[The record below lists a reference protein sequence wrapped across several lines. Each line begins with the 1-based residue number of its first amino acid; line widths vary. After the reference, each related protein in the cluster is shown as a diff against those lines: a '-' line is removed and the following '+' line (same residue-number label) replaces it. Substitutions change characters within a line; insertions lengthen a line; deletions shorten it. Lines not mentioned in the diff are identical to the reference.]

1 MKRIVKAGIRGAQS
15 QGHAGAFTLIELL
28 VVIAIIAILAAMLL
42 PALSSAKEKAKR
54 ISCLNNLK
62 QMGVAT
68 VLYAGDNNDLLA
80 PAQYSP
86 GAGTGP
92 WETYRMTANA
102 GVNGQAIVN
111 LQPANHGFYYTT
123 KLIPNGRSFYCPS
136 AASGAVDPLFTYE
149 NYVSNTGIWPAYSRQ
164 AGSNPFLRSSYL
176 YYPQT
181 RDLVNVALP
190 DSGYRTAKKMG
201 QLRADRMLMGD
212 IVHEYRFIPHRS
224 AKNPNALN
232 VLWGDTHATV
242 CTTKA
247 AFNTGS
253 SYWNP
258 AGGPGQG
265 PGDHEDKFL
274 RISVCRVT
282 GNRAVPVGFG
292 ADSGVR
298 MSEGGLNGGG
308 DFAV

>member
-1 MKRIVKAGIRGAQS
+1 MKNSRAYIGRS
-15 QGHAGAFTLIELL
+15 RSAFTLIELL

-42 PALSSAKEKAKR
+42 PALSNAKEKAKR

-68 VLYAGDNNDLLA
+68 MIYAGDNNDLLA

-86 GAGTGP
+86 GTGTGP
-92 WETYRMTANA
+92 WQTYQMTANA

-111 LQPANHGFYYTT
+111 LQPTNHGAFYTT
-123 KLIPNGRSFYCPS
+123 KLIPNGRSYYCPS
-136 AASGAVDPLFTYE
+136 ATAGAVDTLFTYE
-149 NYVSNTGIWPAYSRQ
+149 NYLSNTGTWPAYSRQ

-181 RDLVNVALP
+181 KDLVNPALP
-190 DSGYRTAKKMG
+190 TSGYRTAKKSA
-201 QLRADRMLMGD
+201 QLSAERILMGD
-212 IVHEYRFIPHRS
+212 IIHEYRFIPHRS

-247 AFNTGS
+247 AFDPGPL
-253 SYWNP
+253 YWNV

-265 PGDHEDKFL
+265 PGDREPQFL
-274 RISVCRVT
+274 RII
-282 GNRAVPVGFG
+282 
-292 ADSGVR
+292 
-298 MSEGGLNGGG
+298 GLMRP
-308 DFAV
+308 